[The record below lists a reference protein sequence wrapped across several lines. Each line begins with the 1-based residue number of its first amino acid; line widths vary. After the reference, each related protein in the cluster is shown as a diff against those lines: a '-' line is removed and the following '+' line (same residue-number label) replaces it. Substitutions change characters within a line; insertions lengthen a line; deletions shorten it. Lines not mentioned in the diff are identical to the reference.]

1 MVCCVTCMQCMQWCI
16 WGMLCLASHQR
27 GCDRGS
33 THIRSSRRKRGTQLC
48 SKRFF
53 WTRSLGY
60 RTTKMR
66 KTPHMW
72 IFLHPLLRVR
82 LFDIKLIRFFFMSAS
97 PTSQARVVVA
107 WLAALLT
114 DLSLRF
120 PDDRSLH
127 LMALCV
133 CHGIP
138 MVTVFLC
145 IYIYR

>member
-1 MVCCVTCMQCMQWCI
+1 M
-16 WGMLCLASHQR
+16 
-27 GCDRGS
+27 
-33 THIRSSRRKRGTQLC
+33 
-48 SKRFF
+48 
-53 WTRSLGY
+53 
-60 RTTKMR
+60 
-66 KTPHMW
+66 
-72 IFLHPLLRVR
+72 
-82 LFDIKLIRFFFMSAS
+82 
-97 PTSQARVVVA
+97 VVA

-145 IYIYR
+145 IYIYSFVYVHIYIYKDS